1 MGAERL
7 TLRSMSE
14 HDADARAA
22 AELAARASYGCLI
35 AALAAGTGD
44 VILAEDALADAF
56 ERALRRWPVDGVPA
70 SPEGW
75 LLTVARNRQRDEW
88 KSARHRLA
96 AALEGIEVTA
106 MDSPEGTAFPDRR
119 LSLLLT
125 CAHPA
130 IVEDIRT
137 PLMLQTVLGFEAAQ
151 IGAAFAIPAATMAQ
165 RLVRAK
171 RRIRDAG
178 IPFELPGR
186 EALASRLPSVLEAVY
201 GCLSIAAPPGTEGSA
216 QGGSAQDHPD
226 QSRPVQGDPMPRPMV
241 AEGLFLAE
249 IVADS
254 LGNDAESWS
263 LAALAAFLLS
273 RPIGGGYVPLE
284 DQDPGSWNTALLHR
298 AEGYLRRAS
307 DVTSESGDHG
317 TPGRFQLE
325 AAIQAVHADR
335 ARTGRTE
342 WTALGTLYAALNLVA
357 PTLGSR
363 VAEAAVLR
371 RTDGPLAA
379 LRRLDE
385 LAEQHPQECE
395 RFQPYAVAR
404 ADALR
409 SAGSLDAAAECLE
422 RALHLTVD
430 EPVRVHLRDQLEAVQ
445 RELSGSA

>member
-1 MGAERL
+1 
-7 TLRSMSE
+7 MSE
-14 HDADARAA
+14 HDAPTRAA
-22 AELAARASYGCLI
+22 AELAARASYGRLI

-44 VILAEDALADAF
+44 VLLAEDALADAF
-56 ERALRRWPVDGVPA
+56 EQALRRWPVDGVPA

-130 IVEDIRT
+130 IADDIRT
-137 PLMLQTVLGFEAAQ
+137 PLMLQTVLGFDAAQ

-201 GCLSIAAPPGTEGSA
+201 GCLSIAAPAGTAGSA
-216 QGGSAQDHPD
+216 RGGSAQDDPVQGD
-226 QSRPVQGDPMPRPMV
+226 PVQSRPVQGDPMPRPMV
-241 AEGLFLAE
+241 SEGLFLAE

-273 RPIGGGYVPLE
+273 RPVRGTYVPLE

-307 DVTSESGDHG
+307 DVTSESGHRG
-317 TPGRFQLE
+317 APGRFQLE

-342 WTALGTLYAALNLVA
+342 WTALSTLYAALNLVA

-385 LAEQHPQECE
+385 LAEQHAQECE

-422 RALHLTVD
+422 RALHLTAD
-430 EPVRVHLRDQLEAVQ
+430 EPVRVHLRAQLEAVQ
-445 RELSGSA
+445 REQSGRV